1 MDEPSSPR
9 NYVFDLPAEA
19 DYLDALKYYED
30 EGGLGAAF
38 EAEIRAGIALILEHP
53 EAWPVVTIEG
63 ARKKVLAKFP
73 YNIYYSVEPG
83 LVRIRA
89 VAHQSRRPGYW
100 MNR

>member
-1 MDEPSSPR
+1 MDEPSFPR
-9 NYVFDLPAEA
+9 KYVFDLPAEA

-53 EAWPVVTIEG
+53 EACPVATREG

-73 YNIYYSVEPG
+73 YNLYYSVEPG
-83 LVRIRA
+83 LIRIRA

-100 MNR
+100 LDR